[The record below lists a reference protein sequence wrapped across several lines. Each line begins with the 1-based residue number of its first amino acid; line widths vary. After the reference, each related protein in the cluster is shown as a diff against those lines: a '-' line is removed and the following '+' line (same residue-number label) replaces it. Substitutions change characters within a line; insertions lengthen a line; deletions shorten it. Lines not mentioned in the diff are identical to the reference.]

1 MADYVRQLPDQGSR
15 DMARRPSTV
24 SRFHID
30 VPLLLLLMLLTAY
43 GLLVLYSASGE
54 NMDAVVRQGRYFAL
68 AYVIMLLGAQIS
80 LARYARWAPWLYGL
94 GVATLVAVVF
104 AGVGAKGAQRWLEVG
119 GLRFQ
124 PSEIMKLGVPLVI
137 ASFLAGRALPPGFLS
152 VIGALALLLVPAG
165 LIVIQPDL
173 GTSLLIAA
181 SGLFVL
187 FMAGI
192 GWLLLPDGQQ
202 VPGDWGTVDEDSPP
216 WNIGPES
223 SIALGIACFF
233 DVPLD
238 FEVPDS
244 YQIGVEF
251 ISASG
256 KRYAHTF
263 SREAPVINTGS
274 KRYAQA
280 A

>member
-1 MADYVRQLPDQGSR
+1 MAEAPIEIVLSVVSFGVTAYFWLIQ
-15 DMARRPSTV
+15 ARRERP
-24 SRFHID
+24 RLRI
-30 VPLLLLLMLLTAY
+30 Y
-43 GLLVLYSASGE
+43 
-54 NMDAVVRQGRYFAL
+54 Q
-68 AYVIMLLGAQIS
+68 
-80 LARYARWAPWLYGL
+80 
-94 GVATLVAVVF
+94 
-104 AGVGAKGAQRWLEVG
+104 VG
-119 GLRFQ
+119 GFRCVCRRHQQRDDAKRFCVQ
-124 PSEIMKLGVPLVI
+124 QMDSCGV
-137 ASFLAGRALPPGFLS
+137 
-152 VIGALALLLVPAG
+152 
-165 LIVIQPDL
+165 
-173 GTSLLIAA
+173 LIANN
-181 SGLFVL
+181 STRQNSIVMFDC
-187 FMAGI
+187 
-192 GWLLLPDGQQ
+192 WLLLPDGQQ

-263 SREAPVINTGS
+263 TREAPVINTGS
-274 KRYAQA
+274 NRYAQA